1 MAPNAHIKKAIT
13 AMKALGI
20 DEAQTKPVL
29 KNLLILYDKK
39 WELIAEDNY
48 RALADAI
55 FESQETQVSI
65 SFFSY
70 LIHSVLISLL
80 MSFSYNT

>member
-20 DEAQTKPVL
+20 EEAQIKPVL
-29 KNLLILYDKK
+29 KNLLVLYDKK
-39 WELIAEDNY
+39 WDLIAEDNY

-55 FESQETQVSI
+55 FETQETQVS
-65 SFFSY
+65 FFPL
-70 LIHSVLISLL
+70 LIHSLFLSLYLYISP
-80 MSFSYNT
+80 

>member
-20 DEAQTKPVL
+20 EEAQIKPVL
-29 KNLLILYDKK
+29 KNLLVLYDKK
-39 WELIAEDNY
+39 WDLIAEDNY

-55 FESQETQVSI
+55 FETQETQVS
-65 SFFSY
+65 FFSL
-70 LIHSVLISLL
+70 LIHSLFVSLYLYISP
-80 MSFSYNT
+80 

>member
-20 DEAQTKPVL
+20 EEAQIKPVL
-29 KNLLILYDKK
+29 KNLLVLYDKK
-39 WELIAEDNY
+39 WDLIAEDNY

-55 FESQETQVSI
+55 FETQETQVS
-65 SFFSY
+65 FFPL
-70 LIHSVLISLL
+70 LIHSLFVSLYLYISP
-80 MSFSYNT
+80 